1 MIQKQPIFKYKIRA
15 YNDKAWYEAGIYKA
29 RSKEEAEQKCRRS
42 YEPLT
47 FSGLK
52 LEISFMG

>member
-1 MIQKQPIFKYKIRA
+1 MIQKQPIFKYRVRA

-29 RSKEEAEQKCRRS
+29 RSKEEAELKCRKS
-42 YEPLT
+42 YLPLT

-52 LEISFMG
+52 LEISMIG